1 MDGLDA
7 LSTTYLP
14 TVEPARP
21 VSRPPRYTKEFS
33 ATLPPL
39 KRPPVNLRRGPPTCI
54 LAHLLTPHDCHVHQ
68 WGSSDSKIFS
78 FRTNRHRVAIFLV
91 SFRTLKHL
99 LEKRPWKIKGTCGLL
114 PVFQILLLGFM
125 CANPVN
131 RDEQLSV
138 GHVSRLFRASLLFFL
153 FILSVFFPC
162 RTRLSSSW
170 LPRTTFVLSVWSYTR
185 VAIVTIQGRETLR
198 KGFLKGHGRRF
209 LTRVLP
215 LFLPRFVDTG
225 I

>member
-14 TVEPARP
+14 TVEPARL

-131 RDEQLSV
+131 RDRTAV
-138 GHVSRLFRASLLFFL
+138 CW
-153 FILSVFFPC
+153 PC
-162 RTRLSSSW
+162 FAPFS
-170 LPRTTFVLSVWSYTR
+170 R
-185 VAIVTIQGRETLR
+185 VAS
-198 KGFLKGHGRRF
+198 FLSFYSFSF
-209 LTRVLP
+209 LSLPHSP
-215 LFLPRFVDTG
+215 LFLMASSHDVRLVCLVVHACSYSHDTG
-225 I
+225 SWNIA